1 MRSVTPMKAAKT
13 GYIAIS
19 AIYCILGL
27 ILIIHPD
34 FSAQVVAM
42 LCGVALIVF
51 GIVKIAGYF
60 SKDLF
65 RLAYQ
70 FDLATGILLIL
81 LGVIVMIKPD
91 NFLNLLCVV
100 LGITVLI
107 EGLFKVQVAMDS
119 KSFGIKRWW
128 LIMALAVLSGI
139 HSVLLIFRPDEG
151 MSFLLVLLGLSLL
164 CSGVLNLITV
174 LTDVKIVNNQQ
185 PDLKEDVSY
194 RFSTEKTN
202 K

>member
-13 GYIAIS
+13 GYITIS

-27 ILIIHPD
+27 VLIIHPS
-34 FSAQVVAM
+34 FSAQVVAV
-42 LCGVALIVF
+42 LCGAALIVF

-107 EGLFKVQVAMDS
+107 EGLFKIQVAMDS

-139 HSVLLIFRPDEG
+139 HGVLLIFRPDEG
-151 MSFLLVLLGLSLL
+151 MNFLLILLGLSLL
-164 CSGVLNLITV
+164 CNGVLNLITV
-174 LTDVKIVNNQQ
+174 LTAVKIVNNQQ
-185 PDLKEDVSY
+185 PDLKEDVNY
-194 RFSTEKTN
+194 RFSTEEN

>member
-1 MRSVTPMKAAKT
+1 MKAAKT

-139 HSVLLIFRPDEG
+139 HGVLLIFRPDEG

-174 LTDVKIVNNQQ
+174 LTAVKIVNNQQ
-185 PDLKEDVSY
+185 PDSKEDVSY

>member
-1 MRSVTPMKAAKT
+1 MKAAKT

-139 HSVLLIFRPDEG
+139 HGVLLIFRPDEG

-174 LTDVKIVNNQQ
+174 LTAVKIVNNQQ
-185 PDLKEDVSY
+185 PDLKEDVNY

>member
-1 MRSVTPMKAAKT
+1 MRSVTPMRAAKA
-13 GYIAIS
+13 GYITIS
-19 AIYCILGL
+19 AVYCILGL
-27 ILIIHPD
+27 TLIIHPS
-34 FSAQVVAM
+34 FSAQVVAI
-42 LCGVALIVF
+42 LCGAALIIF

-81 LGVIVMIKPD
+81 LGIVVMIKPD
-91 NFLNLLCVV
+91 DFLNLLCVV

-128 LIMALAVLSGI
+128 LIMAAAVLSGI
-139 HSVLLIFRPDEG
+139 HGLLLVFRPDTG

-174 LTDVKIVNNQQ
+174 LTAVKIVNNQQ
-185 PDLKEDVSY
+185 PDSKEDVSC

>member
-1 MRSVTPMKAAKT
+1 MKAAKT

-139 HSVLLIFRPDEG
+139 HGVLLIFRPDEG

-174 LTDVKIVNNQQ
+174 LTAVKIVNNQQ

>member
-27 ILIIHPD
+27 ILIINPG

-42 LCGVALIVF
+42 LCGAALIVF

-139 HSVLLIFRPDEG
+139 HGVLLIFRPDEG

-174 LTDVKIVNNQQ
+174 LTAVKIVNNQQ

>member
-1 MRSVTPMKAAKT
+1 MKAAKT

-139 HSVLLIFRPDEG
+139 HGILLIFRPDEG

-174 LTDVKIVNNQQ
+174 LTAVKIVNNQQ

>member
-1 MRSVTPMKAAKT
+1 
-13 GYIAIS
+13 
-19 AIYCILGL
+19 
-27 ILIIHPD
+27 
-34 FSAQVVAM
+34 M

-139 HSVLLIFRPDEG
+139 HGVLLIFRPDEG

-174 LTDVKIVNNQQ
+174 LTAVKIVNNQQ